1 MEMQSDVEMVTK
13 SDLLGL
19 KLATWDQPR
28 TTEQLLGFIARR
40 ESALNTVEIDDEDT
54 LLVA

>member
-1 MEMQSDVEMVTK
+1 MDIELPGVELVTK

-19 KLATWDQPR
+19 ASWEQPR

-40 ESALNTVEIDDEDT
+40 EAALADSSDDT
-54 LLVA
+54 

>member
-1 MEMQSDVEMVTK
+1 MDTQSEVELVTK

-19 KLATWDQPR
+19 TMATWDRPR

-40 ESALNTVEIDDEDT
+40 EAAVSDMQEET
-54 LLVA
+54 